1 MTEITLSRIGE
12 LLRSVLELLWNKP
25 EGLPARDI
33 IAILPE
39 ITQLSEYEKGYS
51 PPNNIPRYERI
62 ARLAT
67 LPLFRA
73 GWLVKNDKGRW
84 IITDKGR
91 IACRKFPNAGELYQ
105 EASRIYEQD
114 RHNAP
119 AAWMALEEAQ
129 ENAWEQIHKYL
140 KTKKRIE
147 FQAIVVE
154 LLKAMGY
161 HVVWIAP
168 PEKDRGHVDIVAHVD
183 PLGAKGGRILV
194 QLSHKDQAVNLE
206 SLNSFMT
213 VLGDADYGLL
223 ISTGGFTSD
232 VKVKLESDAYQKMT
246 LLDLEA
252 FFDLWVDYYDQLSLE
267 ARNSLPLKPVQFL
280 YGPD

>member
-25 EGLPARDI
+25 DGLPAREI

-39 ITQLSEYEKGYS
+39 ITQLSEYEKGYA
-51 PPNNIPRYERI
+51 PPSNIPRYERI

-67 LPLFRA
+67 LPLVRA

-84 IITDKGR
+84 IITEKGR
-91 IACRKFPNAGELYQ
+91 IACRKFPNASELYQ
-105 EASRIYEQD
+105 EASKIYEQD
-114 RHNAP
+114 RQHAP

-129 ENAWEQIHKYL
+129 ENAWDQINKFL
-140 KTKKRIE
+140 KSKNRRE
-147 FQAIVVE
+147 FQEIVVE

-161 HVVWIAP
+161 HIVWIAP
-168 PEKDRGHVDIVAHVD
+168 LEKERGHVDIIAHVD

-194 QLSHKDQAVNLE
+194 QVSHKEQMISLE
-206 SLNSFMT
+206 HLNSFVA
-213 VLGDADYGLL
+213 VLGDNDFGLL
-223 ISTGGFTSD
+223 ISSGGYAND
-232 VKVKLESDAYQKMT
+232 VKDKIETDAYHKMT

-252 FFDLWVDYYDQLSLE
+252 FFDLWVTYYDQLSPE

-280 YGPD
+280 HGLD